1 MSAASEYAPPT
12 SAEMAHRQLQLGPL
26 RLLLA
31 QRRLYTK
38 AKFWVTARWVGMLV
52 IAIGA
57 PVVAFLVPE
66 AATAMGALAGVWL
79 FLGGTLLTHLQKSR
93 AYPAAA
99 VQEKFD
105 REVFGMDQ
113 SIERSSLPSI
123 DEIALLTGSDVEV
136 IASAHK
142 EGLTDGGGWY
152 PIVRGQPSVKTIA
165 ICQRANVSYSNRLL
179 RTTAAVWIV
188 FIAVWSVALIVMS
201 LVLDLSLGTFLLG
214 IAFPLLPAF
223 LDVAQYVSSLRRA
236 AADRHDLAVSIE
248 NRIELDDVAA
258 EDLLAWQET
267 IFGIRRDTPEVPDAI
282 YRLAR
287 RRNERAMHQGAAALR
302 K

>member
-1 MSAASEYAPPT
+1 MSAPSEYVPPT
-12 SAEMAHRQLQLGPL
+12 SAEMAHRQLQLEPL

-38 AKFWVTARWVGMLV
+38 AKIWVTARWVGMLV

-57 PVVAFLVPE
+57 PVVAFVVPE
-66 AATAMGALAGVWL
+66 AAAAMGALAGVWL
-79 FLGGTLLTHLQKSR
+79 FIGGTLFTHLQKSR

-105 REVFGMDQ
+105 REVFGMAQ
-113 SIERSSLPSI
+113 SIERSSLPSLE
-123 DEIALLTGSDVEV
+123 EIVLLTGTDVEV
-136 IASAHK
+136 MASANK
-142 EGLTDGGGWY
+142 QGLTDGGGWY
-152 PIVRGQPSVKTIA
+152 PIVSGQPSVNTIA

-179 RTTAAVWIV
+179 RVTATVWIV
-188 FIAVWSVALIVMS
+188 FIAVWAAALVTLS

-223 LDVAQYVSSLRRA
+223 LDVSQYVSSLRRA
-236 AADRHDLAVSIE
+236 AADRRDLALSIE
-248 NRIELDDVAA
+248 KRIELDDVAA

-267 IFGIRRDTPEVPDAI
+267 IFGIRRDTPEVPDII
-282 YRLAR
+282 YWLAR
-287 RRNERAMHQGAAALR
+287 RGNERAMHIGAAALR
-302 K
+302 E